1 MEGWKGALA
10 ALGGSWAT
18 MHDGASTGMLGG
30 GAGHHG
36 VLYSPKQGD
45 ATQNP
50 AGSCPRVQ
58 KLLHVLGAMQLQDHD
73 GMGGHAWLLKTHRA
87 PACPCLHVQGQQH
100 SPVSVCVPGSQNNEA
115 VWEGGWL

>member
-18 MHDGASTGMLGG
+18 IHDGASTGMLGG

-58 KLLHVLGAMQLQDHD
+58 KLLHVLGAMQLQGHD
-73 GMGGHAWLLKTHRA
+73 GMGGVMRGSPKHTVPLHAL
-87 PACPCLHVQGQQH
+87 
-100 SPVSVCVPGSQNNEA
+100 VSICRGNSTA
-115 VWEGGWL
+115 L